1 MLSPHVSLMLLCTNH
16 SIFDPH
22 SHQYSTACT
31 DTLHTIPSTE
41 GKKTSEVHY
50 SEDYK
55 PEAIGGQNTEPQVT
69 DSLPGRLINPDQYRP
84 ILPVEGELAHQQ
96 DSTESGNHE
105 RCLIPVY
112 TYSSVN

>member
-1 MLSPHVSLMLLCTNH
+1 MYQSFHIWSSLSSVFHSLYWYFT
-16 SIFDPH
+16 
-22 SHQYSTACT
+22 YY
-31 DTLHTIPSTE
+31 TIHW
-41 GKKTSEVHY
+41 GEVHY

-55 PEAIGGQNTEPQVT
+55 PEAIGGQNTEQQVT
-69 DSLPGRLINPDQYRP
+69 DSLPDRLVNPDQYRP